1 MRALAEAIGVLRRVA
16 DVTTATC
23 QAVDRR
29 DAKIEEG

>member
-1 MRALAEAIGVLRRVA
+1 MRALAEAIGMLRRVA
-16 DVTTATC
+16 DVATC